1 MESWWPMKRLNE
13 YCKANIVALEWL
25 SIYKELNVL
34 IGNAIKSKAISDSV
48 FQDYENLLFKM
59 YKLFENI
66 KVNPGLKDWF
76 IEFVETQ
83 ITEYA
88 GLESFYL
95 KHYDETKNEAF
106 LDLFLMLQKDIK
118 RHEKELAQ

>member
-1 MESWWPMKRLNE
+1 MKRLNE
-13 YCKANIVALEWL
+13 YCKTNIVALEWL

-34 IGNAIKSKAISDSV
+34 IGNVIKSKAISDSV

>member
-1 MESWWPMKRLNE
+1 M
-13 YCKANIVALEWL
+13 EWL

-34 IGNAIKSKAISDSV
+34 IGNVIKSKAISDSV

>member
-1 MESWWPMKRLNE
+1 MESWRPMKRLNE